1 MTRIE
6 IEISEKILYQ
16 YTFTIK
22 ETDINYAKHMGNERI
37 LVFANSIRSEFYK
50 HLNLLEGDWDEGHG
64 TIVANHTIKYV
75 SEGFLNDE
83 ITCNVGV
90 ANITTCSYDLIF
102 HFLKKNNKTLALV
115 RTGSVYFDY
124 HDKRIREIPD
134 SFKKAFM

>member
-6 IEISEKILYQ
+6 IEILEKSLYQ

-37 LVFANSIRSEFYK
+37 LVFANIIRSEFYK
-50 HLNLLEGDWDEGHG
+50 HLNLIEGDWDEGHG

-124 HDKRIREIPD
+124 HEKRIREIPD

>member
-37 LVFANSIRSEFYK
+37 LVFANIIRSEFYK

-90 ANITTCSYDLIF
+90 TNITTCSYDLIF
-102 HFLKKNNKTLALV
+102 HFFKKNNKTLALV